1 MKIKI
6 LQIGKTKE
14 KWIQQGI
21 QMYLTRL
28 EPYLKIE
35 VEEIPSV
42 SILNADSQDMVKAKE
57 ASKCLKR
64 INSDDYVIL
73 LDEEGEE
80 QTSLEFANFLANLS
94 GNKKIVFIIGGA
106 YGTHQSIKEISNY
119 SLKLSAM
126 TFTHEMVRLIL
137 LEQLY
142 RAEMI
147 NHNRPYHY

>member
-57 ASKCLKR
+57 ASKWLKR

-73 LDEEGEE
+73 LDEHGEE

-94 GNKKIVFIIGGA
+94 ENKKIVFIIGGD
-106 YGTHQSIKEISNY
+106 YRTHQSIKESSNY

>member
-1 MKIKI
+1 
-6 LQIGKTKE
+6 
-14 KWIQQGI
+14 
-21 QMYLTRL
+21 
-28 EPYLKIE
+28 
-35 VEEIPSV
+35 
-42 SILNADSQDMVKAKE
+42 MVKAKE

-73 LDEEGEE
+73 LDEQGEE

-94 GNKKIVFIIGGA
+94 ENKKIVFIIGGA

>member
-73 LDEEGEE
+73 LDEQGEE

-94 GNKKIVFIIGGA
+94 ENKKIV
-106 YGTHQSIKEISNY
+106 
-119 SLKLSAM
+119 
-126 TFTHEMVRLIL
+126 
-137 LEQLY
+137 
-142 RAEMI
+142 
-147 NHNRPYHY
+147 